1 MLAFNTAISVAP
13 SLIVIAP
20 AAVSPNTREWRTAG
34 LEDTVVVAAVEIY
47 VGL

>member
-1 MLAFNTAISVAP
+1 MLAFRTAIVVSP

-20 AAVSPNTREWRTAG
+20 AAVSPNMIEWRTAD